1 MTFAGD
7 DRRWMLAAIA
17 LASRGRGRT
26 TPNPNVGCILLR
38 DGRVVGRGWTQP
50 GGRPHAEAMTL
61 AEAGDAARGATAYVT
76 LEPCA
81 HDSPRGPACSS
92 SLIAAGVARVVAAMT
107 DPDPRTSG
115 KGLAR
120 LRDAGIAV
128 TEGVETAAAQAVMAG
143 WWSRMTLGRA
153 HVTLKLAMS
162 LDGCI
167 ARSDGESQWITG
179 PSARAATHMLRARS
193 DAILVGR
200 GTLEADTPALTVRL
214 PGLEVRSPR
223 RLLLTSRDTA
233 PDDWGIVHTPEQAV
247 QQDGVNDL
255 MVEGGAQTASA
266 FLAADLV
273 DTLVIHRAPIL
284 IGAGRPALGDIGLTQ
299 LADAHGRWQRTEKAQ
314 LGEDTLTTFRRRR

>member
-1 MTFAGD
+1 MISAGD

-50 GGRPHAEAMTL
+50 GGRPHAEAMAL
-61 AEAGDAARGATAYVT
+61 AEAGDVARGATAYVT

-81 HDSPRGPACSS
+81 HDSVRGPACST
-92 SLIAAGVARVVAAMT
+92 SLITAGVARVVVAVT
-107 DPDPRTSG
+107 DPDPRTHG

-128 TEGVETAAAQAVMAG
+128 IEGIETAAAQAVMAG
-143 WWSRMTLGRA
+143 WWRRITQGRA
-153 HVTLKLAMS
+153 QVTLKLAMS

-167 ARSDGESQWITG
+167 ARADGESQWITG
-179 PSARAATHMLRARS
+179 SAARAATHMLRARS

-200 GTLEADTPALTVRL
+200 GTCEADTPALTVRL
-214 PGLEVRSPR
+214 PGLEDRSPE
-223 RLLLTSRDTA
+223 RLLLTSGNSA
-233 PDDWGIVHTPEQAV
+233 PDGWHIVHSPEDAV
-247 QQDGVNDL
+247 RHNGINDL
-255 MVEGGAQTASA
+255 MVEGGARTASA

-284 IGAGRPALGDIGLTQ
+284 IGAGRPALGDIGLSH
-299 LADAHGRWQRTEKAQ
+299 LADAHGRWRQISEQHLGQDSIATFHRQR
-314 LGEDTLTTFRRRR
+314 